1 MMTTKKN
8 ANNFCSQL
16 FNSWIRVD
24 TAYLQEKKQIKTEKT
39 EAKK

>member
-8 ANNFCSQL
+8 ASDFCSQL

-24 TAYLQEKKQIKTEKT
+24 SAYLQEKKQRKTEK
-39 EAKK
+39 EGKK